1 MIFFFPLLFL
11 LSAWVL
17 QEIFVPCA
25 ISTHIPTLP
34 NLQPIFIFSF
44 IHFREL
50 LMQCRS
56 VACCCQF
63 NLDDVTSACVSLR
76 GREKDR
82 EGELAEL
89 HSWTFNPL
97 ILLDYIHTFIRQLS
111 IHVPL
116 FITSVCFWAL
126 NLFPFTDERSS
137 HLAVSCLCFLP
148 HPCTLCTIL
157 ISFPISGTSVRS
169 YPYTFPITQ
178 PPARSFSR
186 TACFQHPL
194 ADWPVG
200 IKGTVPQRS
209 AWLYSSSA
217 TMLSSFV
224 LILRQHKST
233 HM

>member
-1 MIFFFPLLFL
+1 M
-11 LSAWVL
+11 
-17 QEIFVPCA
+17 C
-25 ISTHIPTLP
+25 
-34 NLQPIFIFSF
+34 
-44 IHFREL
+44 
-50 LMQCRS
+50 
-56 VACCCQF
+56 
-63 NLDDVTSACVSLR
+63 VTEGKRKRQR
-76 GREKDR
+76 G
-82 EGELAEL
+82 GVWQNYIAEL
-89 HSWTFNPL
+89 L
-97 ILLDYIHTFIRQLS
+97 ILLFSLTIFTHSSVSFPFTSLF
-111 IHVPL
+111 

-169 YPYTFPITQ
+169 SPYTFPITQ

>member
-1 MIFFFPLLFL
+1 MLSAPTFPHFQIYNLFL
-11 LSAWVL
+11 
-17 QEIFVPCA
+17 
-25 ISTHIPTLP
+25 
-34 NLQPIFIFSF
+34 FSHSS
-44 IHFREL
+44 ILENSLCNAGVWH
-50 LMQCRS
+50 
-56 VACCCQF
+56 A
-63 NLDDVTSACVSLR
+63 AVSLIWMMWRLHVCHWGEEKKTER
-76 GREKDR
+76 GS
-82 EGELAEL
+82 LAEL